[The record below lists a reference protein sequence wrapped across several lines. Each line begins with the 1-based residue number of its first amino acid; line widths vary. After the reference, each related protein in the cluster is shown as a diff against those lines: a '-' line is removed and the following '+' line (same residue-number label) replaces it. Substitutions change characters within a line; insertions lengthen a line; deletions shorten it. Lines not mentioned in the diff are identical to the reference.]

1 MDAKGYIK
9 MKDITLAD
17 YIKRTT
23 EELKKDLLDSTQ
35 AEEKYLVYPEQ
46 HGEEDRPV
54 NPYGE
59 H

>member
-1 MDAKGYIK
+1 